1 MTGPEM
7 MLKSTQ
13 KRIMTGLLIMA
24 ASLFVAMGCGGDESN
39 PASSSSDNT
48 SNPPPP
54 NPLPTTTVVI
64 TNSTFSPSSV
74 TIIVGSTV
82 TWRND
87 DGIQHTVT
95 SDSGSELESALL
107 SQGDTYAHT
116 FNTVG
121 TFPYH
126 CTPHPFM
133 TGTVIVEQ

>member
-1 MTGPEM
+1 MI
-7 MLKSTQ
+7 LKSTQ
-13 KRIMTGLLIMA
+13 KRILTGLFIIMT
-24 ASLFVAMGCGGDESN
+24 SLFVAMGCGGDESN
-39 PASSSSDNT
+39 PASSSSGGT
-48 SNPPPP
+48 TNPPPP

-64 TNSTFSPSSV
+64 TNSTFSPASV
-74 TIIVGSTV
+74 TVKVGTTV

-87 DGIQHTVT
+87 DGIGHTVT
-95 SDSGSELESALL
+95 SDSGTELESPLL
-107 SQGDTYAHT
+107 SQGATYSHT

>member
-1 MTGPEM
+1 MT
-7 MLKSTQ
+7 LKSTQ
-13 KRIMTGLLIMA
+13 KRILTGLFIMM
-24 ASLFVAMGCGGDESN
+24 ASLFVAMGCGGNDEN

-48 SNPPPP
+48 TNPPPP

-64 TNSTFSPSSV
+64 ANFTFSPASV
-74 TIIVGSTV
+74 TVTVGTTV

-107 SQGDTYAHT
+107 SQGGTYSHT